1 MGADMFLGYCEIPRK
16 YEEQEGLILKRI
28 RELDDNVIT
37 CMAECYPFI
46 EEEISEF
53 EADPS
58 ANLSEEDLF
67 KINNLVKLKT
77 REIVSNHLI
86 KALEELFGASSYNRD
101 VTEIC
106 IKDTWFAFS
115 GGLSWGGSPSESYE
129 LISLVSDSEVTVGLG
144 SS

>member
-1 MGADMFLGYCEIPRK
+1 MGADMILAYCEIPRK

-28 RELDDNVIT
+28 RELDDSVIT

-53 EADPS
+53 KADPS

-67 KINNLVKLKT
+67 KINNLVKLKS
-77 REIVSNHLI
+77 REIVSNHLT
-86 KALEELFGASSYNRD
+86 KALEELFGASSYNRG
-101 VTEIC
+101 VAEVC

-115 GGLSWGGSPSESYE
+115 GGMTWGDVPSESYE
-129 LISLVSDSEVTVGLG
+129 LISLISDSDVTVGLG